1 MTRLLHSGARTHHQD
16 QPMIPASF
24 SATRGITARG
34 SWPGSDSRHDDL
46 CPLVTLRA
54 YPAGGSGN
62 QRELSRERSVLLI
75 SANLTGFHFH
85 DLRHTGNILA
95 GASGASM
102 APTAETAD
110 HGPELGR
117 KLWSG

>member
-1 MTRLLHSGARTHHQD
+1 MPVRWSRYEGIRQVTAG
-16 QPMIPASF
+16 
-24 SATRGITARG
+24 TRG
-34 SWPGSDSRHDDL
+34 SR
-46 CPLVTLRA
+46 V
-54 YPAGGSGN
+54 
-62 QRELSRERSVLLI
+62 ERSVLLI